1 MKVLV
6 AVALSLLACS
16 PSQSALAPSVPTAA
30 GTPSAAATPSAVAT
44 TATPSVAPTA
54 VATPRPTTTTAPA
67 ASPAPA
73 TNPPTTRRCAPL
85 SGGDRSANRVL
96 SDVRAARQQ
105 QGYDR
110 VVFDFGP
117 GALPPYAVEQVDRV
131 IEGGSGFV
139 KPVQGTAF
147 FVVRFVQAGSMG
159 EYRGPTQVRPDTQNV
174 REVVLSTNFEGVLE
188 FGIGLA
194 RLSCPR
200 VSVLTSPAR
209 LLLDFD

>member
-1 MKVLV
+1 MKILV
-6 AVALSLLACS
+6 AVALCLLACT
-16 PSQSALAPSVPTAA
+16 PGQSALAPSVTTSPAGTTTLAPTATATASATPTAA
-30 GTPSAAATPSAVAT
+30 PATARPSATASPAAP
-44 TATPSVAPTA
+44 
-54 VATPRPTTTTAPA
+54 TAPA
-67 ASPAPA
+67 ATAPSSA
-73 TNPPTTRRCAPL
+73 LRCAPL
-85 SGGDRSANRVL
+85 SGGDRAANRVL

-139 KPVQGTAF
+139 KPVQGNAF
-147 FVVRFVQAGSMG
+147 ILVRFVQAGGMG

-200 VSVLTSPAR
+200 VSVLASPAR
-209 LLLDFD
+209 LVLDFD